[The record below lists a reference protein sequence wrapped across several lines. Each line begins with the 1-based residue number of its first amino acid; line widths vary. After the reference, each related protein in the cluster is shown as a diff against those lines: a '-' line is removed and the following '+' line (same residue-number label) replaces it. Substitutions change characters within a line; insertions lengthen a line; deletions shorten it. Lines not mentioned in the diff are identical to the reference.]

1 MSTKSFKSTG
11 STPDF
16 KINNKYSRHFSE
28 EFRRQKVQE
37 ICNKT
42 LKIKDL
48 CELYSI
54 SHTTVYKWIY
64 LYSPHHERGSRQ
76 IVEMESEAHKTKL
89 LQQRVVELERA
100 VGVKQMEID
109 YLNKLIELAG
119 KELSLDLKKNFAAR
133 TSSGIVNI
141 EQNTSI

>member
-1 MSTKSFKSTG
+1 MTTKSFKTKEST
-11 STPDF
+11 SDF
-16 KINNKYSRHFSE
+16 TINNKYSRHFSE
-28 EFRRQKVQE
+28 EFRRQKVKE

-89 LQQRVVELERA
+89 LQQRVVELERI

-109 YLNKLIELAG
+109 YLNKLIEIG
-119 KELSLDLKKNFAAR
+119 SKSLSLDLKKNFAAQA
-133 TSSGIVNI
+133 SSGTANI
-141 EQNTSI
+141 EPNTSI